1 MRQSKLFSLL
11 LLVFTLV
18 AVPAAFA
25 VEEEILLGGE
35 DQWREIALMHNTR
48 TVEGYRGQ
56 ADIVLSTDGLEP
68 TDRSELFLPFDQP
81 PVYDRAG
88 SYRVV
93 GENRPEITSLAR
105 FGGGAARFGP
115 SGEELRLSP
124 ATTRLFAPGS
134 MLGDFSMDF
143 WLYPNVIDEGQT
155 IFRWE
160 GSDWDG
166 SRPIPQ
172 LFQVEISGRSL
183 EWRLENL
190 FSDSEGAMRTLR
202 LEGARPLIPRRWS
215 HHQLSYDGRTGLL
228 EYTVDGRPE
237 AVAYATTTGG
247 EPGELLYG
255 RVGAYGSGEILLG
268 EGLNGVLDE
277 FRISRRR
284 NPEVLTT
291 SLTGDPGEV
300 ISRPFDLGLRGSKLS
315 AVEAVTETPGG
326 TEVQLFYRIGDEL
339 ASPMPER
346 AIDAPW
352 TIVPEGGTLPEA
364 RGRYL
369 QLRALLL
376 SGGDRETTPRLSRVR
391 VEYEPVAPP
400 PPPPRIRAVPGNGAV
415 ELDWAPVRVQG
426 VTGYRV
432 YYGRAPGQYFGS
444 GGTGGSSPIDAG
456 NGTSLRIE
464 GLENGVLYFFAV
476 ESYDLFGNRSVGELS
491 REVSARPMGWRELN
505 DP

>member
-1 MRQSKLFSLL
+1 MRQTIAFSLL
-11 LLVFTLV
+11 PLAFTLLMGPSV
-18 AVPAAFA
+18 FG

-35 DQWREIALMHNTR
+35 DEWRDMALMQNTR

-68 TDRSELFLPFDQP
+68 TEESELFLPFDQP

-93 GENRPEITSLAR
+93 GDSRPEVTSLAR
-105 FGGGAARFGP
+105 FGGGAARFGS
-115 SGEELRLSP
+115 SGGELTLAP
-124 ATTRLFAPGS
+124 ASTRLFAPGS
-134 MLGDFSMDF
+134 MLGDFTLDF
-143 WLYPNVIDEGQT
+143 WLYPSVIDDGQR

-160 GSDWDG
+160 GSRWEG
-166 SRPIPQ
+166 SRPVPQ
-172 LFQVEISGRSL
+172 LFEVTTSDSSL
-183 EWRLENL
+183 EWRVENL
-190 FSDSEGAMRTLR
+190 FVDPEGETSTIRLR
-202 LEGARPLIPRRWS
+202 GERPLIPRRWS
-215 HHQLSYDGRTGLL
+215 HHQLSYDAGTGLF
-228 EYTVDGRPE
+228 EYTVNGVPE

-247 EPGELLYG
+247 EPGQLLYG
-255 RVGAYGSGEILLG
+255 RVGEHGSGEIVLG
-268 EGLNGVLDE
+268 EGLQAVLDE

-284 NPEVLTT
+284 DPEVLRT
-291 SLTGDPGEV
+291 SLTGEPGEV

-315 AVEAVTETPGG
+315 AVEAVTETPEG

-339 ASPMPER
+339 SSSMPER

-352 TIVPEGGTLPEA
+352 TIVPEGDAFPEA

-376 SGGDRETTPRLSRVR
+376 SGGDRERSPRLSRVR

-400 PPPPRIRAVPGNGAV
+400 PPPPRLRAVPGNGGV
-415 ELDWAPVRVQG
+415 ELEWAPVRVRG
-426 VTGYRV
+426 VKGYRV
-432 YYGRAPGQYFGS
+432 YYGRAPGQYFGD
-444 GGTGGSSPIDAG
+444 GGSEGSSPIDAG
-456 NGTSLRIE
+456 NARSVRIE

-476 ESYDLFGNRSVGELS
+476 ESYDRFGNRSVGELS
-491 REVSARPMGWRELN
+491 REVSARPMAWRELN